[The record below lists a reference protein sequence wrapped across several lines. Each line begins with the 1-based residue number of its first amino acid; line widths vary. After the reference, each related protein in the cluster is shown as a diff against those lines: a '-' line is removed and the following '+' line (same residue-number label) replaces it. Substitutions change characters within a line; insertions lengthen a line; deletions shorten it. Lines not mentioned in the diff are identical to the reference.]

1 MITDAIG
8 TLLESHDEPLRV
20 AHFCLGRVNPHAL
33 DGMDK
38 TIYYLSRAQAV
49 LGHSVRVFSIT
60 NKPPLPIQGVAVS
73 SYRSLK
79 PSRLLFTRRMQDLL
93 CWRSPLNLPRAL
105 VADVLAWRPDIL
117 HFHGVHM
124 LQHVVLGTR
133 LRRAAIP
140 YCVSVHG
147 MLATA
152 ARGRHRLTK
161 SAAALWERPFLRNA
175 AFLHALDE
183 EEARDLRSYGASSRI
198 VVAPNGIDLPDF
210 LEPSDGCAEPLPA
223 VPENSLT
230 FLFLGRLDPEQK
242 GLDLL
247 LEAWSEARLGASA
260 RLILVGPSWRNSR
273 PRLEALASRLGVAA
287 EVVFAGPAS
296 GRTKI
301 DLLRLA
307 SVFVHVSRWEG
318 LAFSVLEAAA
328 LGKPCLLT
336 AAADPRGRFADTGA
350 AIAVRPTPAEIA
362 SGLRSFAR
370 MNVAQ
375 REAMGRRAR
384 DLVES
389 EFTWTPIA
397 RTLITAYRNRAAE
410 SVRP

>member
-1 MITDAIG
+1 MLKEEIRRTREAN
-8 TLLESHDEPLRV
+8 PALRV
-20 AHFCLGRVNPHAL
+20 AHFCLGRVNPQAL
-33 DGMDK
+33 DGMDR

-60 NKPPLPIQGVAVS
+60 NKPPLPIQGVVVS
-73 SYRSLK
+73 SYQSLK
-79 PSRLLFTRRMQDLL
+79 PSRLLFSRRLQDLL

-105 VADVLAWRPDIL
+105 VADVMSWRPDIL

-147 MLATA
+147 MLAAA
-152 ARGRHRLTK
+152 ARRRHRLTK
-161 SAAALWERPFLRNA
+161 SAAAIWERPFWRTA

-183 EEARDLRSYGASSRI
+183 EEARDLRSYGASSQI
-198 VVAPNGIDLPDF
+198 VIAPNGIDLTD
-210 LEPSDGCAEPLPA
+210 LETTPA
-223 VPENSLT
+223 GHRPEQLSVVPENSLT

-247 LEAWSEARLGASA
+247 LEAWSEARLGAAA
-260 RLILVGPSWRNSR
+260 RLVLVGPSWRNSR
-273 PRLEALASRLGVAA
+273 PRLEALASRLGVGA
-287 EVVFAGPAS
+287 EVVFTGPAF
-296 GRTKI
+296 GPEKI
-301 DLLRLA
+301 DLLRQA

-328 LGKPCLLT
+328 LGRPCLLT

-362 SGLRSFAR
+362 SGLRSFAQ
-370 MNVAQ
+370 MSASQ
-375 REAMGRRAR
+375 REAMGSRGR
-384 DLVES
+384 DLVRA
-389 EFTWTPIA
+389 EFTWAPVA
-397 RTLITAYRNRAAE
+397 RTLLTAYGKCATTHAR
-410 SVRP
+410 S